1 MEQKNDKK
9 TGRIIFIAL
18 AVVLIGYLLLKETD
32 RVAAVFSFIFSLI
45 SPFLIGAAVAFIINV
60 PLRAIEGKLLFV
72 KKDKPRRIIA
82 ILLTMLVILELI
94 AAVVLILL
102 PQLRTTIAQIVEQLP
117 EFFGN
122 INDWIMA
129 RIEENPQVGEYLG
142 IQEGE
147 YGIDWMALIDKL
159 MTVMDT
165 SVESLVGKIFTL
177 AGSAISGIYNAVF
190 SIIFAFY
197 CLTQKE
203 TLARQGRRLLYATF
217 PEAVADETVRVLRMS
232 NTVFSNFITGQC
244 LEAVILGLMFVPVL
258 AVFRIPYI
266 PLICL
271 VIAVTALVPMVGAY
285 VGCVT
290 GMVLILVD
298 TPYKALVFLVIFL
311 VVQQLENNLV
321 YPRVVGQ
328 SIGLP
333 GMWVLVAVSIGGSLM
348 GVGGMLLMVPLASV
362 LYALLREYAAKRL
375 AKKNIDPEKLRF
387 HPPELQRHFMFRR
400 SAKRKARPEVS
411 DTDQQEQAE

>member
-1 MEQKNDKK
+1 MERKNDKK
-9 TGRIIFIAL
+9 TGRIIFITL
-18 AVVLIGYLLLKETD
+18 AIVIIGYLLLKETD
-32 RVAAVFSFIFSLI
+32 RVAAVFTFVFSLI

-60 PLRAIEGKLLFV
+60 PLRAIESKLLFI
-72 KKDKPRRIIA
+72 KKPKPRRIIS
-82 ILLTMLVILELI
+82 ILLTMLVILELL

-102 PQLRTTIAQIVEQLP
+102 PQLRTTIERIVEQLP

-129 RIEENPQVGEYLG
+129 RIEENPQIGEYLG

-147 YGIDWMALIDKL
+147 YGLDWMALIDKV
-159 MTVMDT
+159 MTTMDT
-165 SVESLVGKIFTL
+165 SIESLISSIFTM
-177 AGSAISGIYNAVF
+177 AGNAISAIYNAVF

-197 CLTQKE
+197 CLMQKE

-217 PEAVADETVRVLRMS
+217 PEAFADETVRVLRMS
-232 NTVFSNFITGQC
+232 NTAFSNFITGQC

-311 VVQQLENNLV
+311 VIQQLENNLV

-333 GMWVLVAVSIGGSLM
+333 GMWVLVAVSVGGSLM
-348 GVGGMLLMVPLASV
+348 GVAGMLLMVPVASV

-387 HPPELQRHFMFRR
+387 QPPELQRHFMFRR
-400 SAKRKARPEVS
+400 SAKPKSRSEES
-411 DTDQQEQAE
+411 DTQQQEK